1 MKKNNKPTLTNKKI
15 NFNNNKETK
24 ILINE
29 KKENLKKDIEKDNND
44 EEEDEDEDEEDD
56 ENNEDDK
63 IKDIEEINSEDDEE
77 EEEEDNESDDDVNMS
92 DEDLNDFNGSD
103 LDEYIDDDY
112 DDDEILKK
120 KLSDDEEDEDNEENE
135 KYNKNENDLYEP
147 EFIDYS
153 LIDEEE
159 KIEIDA
165 KITRPFLTKY
175 EKVKLLAYRTNQ
187 LARGAKTMI
196 KTKKLMSSKEI
207 AIIELNEKVI
217 PLLLLRPIPNGKSEL
232 WNIRELE
239 F

>member
-29 KKENLKKDIEKDNND
+29 KKENLKKDIKIEDDGEDDDDDEKDEND
-44 EEEDEDEDEEDD
+44 
-56 ENNEDDK
+56 EDDK
-63 IKDIEEINSEDDEE
+63 IKDNEEINSEDDEE
-77 EEEEDNESDDDVNMS
+77 EEDNESDDDVDMY
-92 DEDLNDFNGSD
+92 DEYLNDFNGSY
-103 LDEYIDDDY
+103 LDEYIDDEY

-120 KLSDDEEDEDNEENE
+120 KLSDDEDDEDNEDNE

-175 EKVKLLAYRTNQ
+175 ERVKLLAYRTNQ

>member
-29 KKENLKKDIEKDNND
+29 KKENLKKDIKIEDDDEDDDDEKDEND
-44 EEEDEDEDEEDD
+44 
-56 ENNEDDK
+56 EDDK
-63 IKDIEEINSEDDEE
+63 IKDNEEINSEDDEE
-77 EEEEDNESDDDVNMS
+77 EEDNESDEDVDMS

-103 LDEYIDDDY
+103 LDEYIDDEY

-120 KLSDDEEDEDNEENE
+120 KLSDDEDDEDNEDNE

-147 EFIDYS
+147 EVIDYS

-175 EKVKLLAYRTNQ
+175 EKSRILGQRAKQINSGAYPFVKVPENVIDGY
-187 LARGAKTMI
+187 I
-196 KTKKLMSSKEI
+196 I
-207 AIIELNEKVI
+207 AELELKQQRIPFIIR
-217 PLLLLRPIPNGKSEL
+217 RPMPNGGSEY
-232 WNIRELE
+232 WKVKDLE
-239 F
+239 DIAF

>member
-29 KKENLKKDIEKDNND
+29 KKENLKKDIKIEDDDEDNDDDEKDEND
-44 EEEDEDEDEEDD
+44 
-56 ENNEDDK
+56 EDDK
-63 IKDIEEINSEDDEE
+63 IKDNEEINSEDDEE
-77 EEEEDNESDDDVNMS
+77 EEDDASDDDVDMS

-103 LDEYIDDDY
+103 LDEYIDDEY

-120 KLSDDEEDEDNEENE
+120 KLSDDEDDEDNEDNE

-175 EKVKLLAYRTNQ
+175 ERVKLLAYRTNQ

>member
-1 MKKNNKPTLTNKKI
+1 MSKNTKNTKKVSINKKI
-15 NFNNNKETK
+15 NSNDEIKK
-24 ILINE
+24 ISINE
-29 KKENLKKDIEKDNND
+29 KKENSDDEDLDDIIEDEKIKD
-44 EEEDEDEDEEDD
+44 EEEL
-56 ENNEDDK
+56 NT
-63 IKDIEEINSEDDEE
+63 DDEE
-77 EEEEDNESDDDVNMS
+77 ENEEDDDDDDEDIS
-92 DEDLNDFNGSD
+92 EDLNEYNGSD
-103 LDEYIDDDY
+103 IDEYIDDDY

-120 KLSDDEEDEDNEENE
+120 KLSDDEDEEEDEENE

-187 LARGAKTMI
+187 LSKGAKTMI

>member
-29 KKENLKKDIEKDNND
+29 KKENLKKDIKIEDDDEDDDDEKDEND
-44 EEEDEDEDEEDD
+44 
-56 ENNEDDK
+56 EDDK
-63 IKDIEEINSEDDEE
+63 IKDNEEINSEDDEE
-77 EEEEDNESDDDVNMS
+77 DNESDEDVDMS

-103 LDEYIDDDY
+103 LDEYIDDEY

-120 KLSDDEEDEDNEENE
+120 KLSDDEDDEDNEDNE

-175 EKVKLLAYRTNQ
+175 ERVKLLAYRTNQ